1 MIKKKIATKEQA
13 IQTKFHNIEV
23 QEGKAENEELVIDF
37 TVERV
42 DRDNEVLLVSG
53 AKLSD
58 YRKNPIILADHE
70 FSVSSLVGSFEWVK
84 LYPNEKPD
92 RIRGKPR
99 FSKSD
104 FARQVEQDVRD
115 KHLKTVSHTFLGWE
129 YVDDEDSIK
138 ELGFNPKEVNR
149 IFTKWEPL
157 EVSFVAVPA
166 NQDAMAHY
174 ISSNALKSKHAQ
186 ILAELEQKD
195 KPIEGQ
201 KPTPREGE
209 AEEDFVQR
217 CMPIL
222 IDEGKKPDEAAAI
235 CHSMWREAQK
245 SEELESYD
253 SINEIKANKEF
264 LLTELNKLTEKIN
277 EFHEYVN
284 KLRLQVEYLEA
295 PAQDPQP
302 ESGEQGEEDDL
313 KVLDVLSSTIQ
324 NFKIGG
330 D

>member
-1 MIKKKIATKEQA
+1 MIKKKITTKEQA
-13 IQTKFHNIEV
+13 IQTKFHNVEI
-23 QEGKAENEELVIDF
+23 QEGKSEDEELVIDF
-37 TVERV
+37 TVEKV
-42 DRDNEVLLVSG
+42 DRDNEVLLVHG
-53 AKLSD
+53 ANLKN
-58 YRKNPIILADHE
+58 YNKNPVILADHE

-84 LYPNEKPD
+84 TYPDKKPD

-99 FSKSD
+99 FGKSD

-115 KHLKTVSHTFLGWE
+115 GHLKTVSHTFLGWE
-129 YVDDEDSIK
+129 YVDDAESIK
-138 ELGFNPKEVNR
+138 ELGFNPKEVSR

-157 EVSFVAVPA
+157 EVSFVVVPS
-166 NQDAMAHY
+166 NTDAMAHY
-174 ISSNALKSKHAQ
+174 VSSGAMKSKHAQ
-186 ILAELEQKD
+186 ILKELNEKD
-195 KPIEGQ
+195 KPTGGQ

-209 AEEDFVQR
+209 SEEDFVQR
-217 CMPIL
+217 CIPIL

-245 SEELESYD
+245 SKESESYD
-253 SINEIKANKEF
+253 STQEIKANKEF
-264 LLTELNKLTEKIN
+264 LLSELDKLTEKIN
-277 EFHEYVN
+277 EFYKVVN

-295 PAQDPQP
+295 PVQDSQT

-313 KVLDVLSSTIQ
+313 EVLDVLSSTIQ